1 MFGFCVMLRSIF
13 MKLPTIVYMHVV
25 SCPCRIAFYLVRV
38 YTCYWKIFRGITFW
52 THCMKNIWSRL
63 TCGGLC
69 AYVESHAFAT
79 EVNSA
84 CWVWNEQGCSRVEQV
99 ADSVR
104 IIVNHRGVSDIGEAY
119 AEGISLT
126 CYLTALHR
134 RHPVAQLSLVEVI
147 RYVTRYSVKTLQ
159 TWTYVCND
167 IYHCVS
173 LSK

>member
-1 MFGFCVMLRSIF
+1 
-13 MKLPTIVYMHVV
+13 
-25 SCPCRIAFYLVRV
+25 
-38 YTCYWKIFRGITFW
+38 
-52 THCMKNIWSRL
+52 MKNVWSRL

-79 EVNSA
+79 EVDSA
-84 CWVWNEQGCSRVEQV
+84 CWVWNEPRSSRVEQV

-104 IIVNHRGVSDIGEAY
+104 IIINHRGVSDIGEAY

-126 CYLTALHR
+126 CYLTVLHR

-159 TWTYVCND
+159 TRTYVCND
-167 IYHCVS
+167 TS
-173 LSK
+173 LCIDEW